1 MNISKEDRELIRKF
15 EQIMNKGHYVQSQQ
29 LTDAYNRILDKH
41 VHNTTCGSCLRQ
53 RTKELIDA
61 LNNVERRE
69 AREQEAAKKAI
80 EEAKEQEVDNLP
92 EDEKKE
98 AEELAFAQNSGFST
112 VEEARLESEIIMQEH
127 EEQIKELEEELAL
140 RAKLESKGFL
150 TEEEENNNGTEGKS
164 PTTAK
169 KRKASKPKTT

>member
-92 EDEKKE
+92 EEAKE
-98 AEELAFAQNSGFST
+98 ANTEQINEVQSDINDEPIIEE
-112 VEEARLESEIIMQEH
+112 VKEEA
-127 EEQIKELEEELAL
+127 
-140 RAKLESKGFL
+140 
-150 TEEEENNNGTEGKS
+150 NNGTEGKS
-164 PTTAK
+164 STTAK
-169 KRKASKPKTT
+169 KRKTSKPETT

>member
-80 EEAKEQEVDNLP
+80 EESKEQEVDNLP
-92 EDEKKE
+92 EEEKEANTEQINEVQSDISDELAIEKKE
-98 AEELAFAQNSGFST
+98 EPKDEPVTQRTTKKGKT
-112 VEEARLESEIIMQEH
+112 
-127 EEQIKELEEELAL
+127 
-140 RAKLESKGFL
+140 SK
-150 TEEEENNNGTEGKS
+150 S
-164 PTTAK
+164 
-169 KRKASKPKTT
+169 KAN

>member
-80 EEAKEQEVDNLP
+80 EEAKEQEVGNLP
-92 EDEKKE
+92 EEEKE
-98 AEELAFAQNSGFST
+98 ANTEQINEVQSDINDEPIIEE
-112 VEEARLESEIIMQEH
+112 VKEEA
-127 EEQIKELEEELAL
+127 
-140 RAKLESKGFL
+140 
-150 TEEEENNNGTEGKS
+150 NNGTEGKS
-164 PTTAK
+164 STTAK
-169 KRKASKPKTT
+169 KRKTSKPETT

>member
-92 EDEKKE
+92 EEEKE
-98 AEELAFAQNSGFST
+98 ANTEQINEVQSDINDEPIIEE
-112 VEEARLESEIIMQEH
+112 VKEEAKDADKSKSH
-127 EEQIKELEEELAL
+127 ETKGG
-140 RAKLESKGFL
+140 KKKSK
-150 TEEEENNNGTEGKS
+150 
-164 PTTAK
+164 
-169 KRKASKPKTT
+169 

>member
-53 RTKELIDA
+53 RTKELIDT

-92 EDEKKE
+92 EEEKEANTEQINEVQSDISNELAIEKKE
-98 AEELAFAQNSGFST
+98 
-112 VEEARLESEIIMQEH
+112 EAKDADNKESH
-127 EEQIKELEEELAL
+127 ETKG
-140 RAKLESKGFL
+140 RKKKSK
-150 TEEEENNNGTEGKS
+150 
-164 PTTAK
+164 
-169 KRKASKPKTT
+169 